1 MVPSIYNKFLT
12 INKLGYHEWQLA
24 GQKLQTFWSSIF
36 MAGANYQ
43 SLINKMDPALAL
55 FPLAEWEGQLG
66 LQLQG
71 QLTYNT
77 NTIREMIEKN
87 VTTFGHLCVQDT
99 LGRTTL
105 NLKTFKKL
113 KMDIL
118 WIYYCQYSTETR

>member
-1 MVPSIYNKFLT
+1 
-12 INKLGYHEWQLA
+12 
-24 GQKLQTFWSSIF
+24 

-55 FPLAEWEGQLG
+55 FQLAEWEGQSG

-105 NLKTFKKL
+105 NLKTFKK
-113 KMDIL
+113 
-118 WIYYCQYSTETR
+118 